1 MNERS
6 DEPIGWRQVEKVG
19 QVIGNCSRDR
29 VAILMSN
36 WNCIKMVTERD
47 LEGVDLV
54 FASFSQYCN
63 EKTKEISSARCI
75 PLWPQTFLG
84 LTQEDDQPQW

>member
-1 MNERS
+1 MNYSMKHALVFNESLNRTS
-6 DEPIGWRQVEKVG
+6 AL
-19 QVIGNCSRDR
+19 IGNCSRDR

-63 EKTKEISSARCI
+63 EKTKEISSSNY
-75 PLWPQTFLG
+75 QFN
-84 LTQEDDQPQW
+84 